1 MTQSGDR
8 SDRMRFAHSIIW
20 LKQRFYFKIRWK
32 KENSVQKIVLHV
44 SPLVDFTAK
53 LITEGE
59 QSYIILGCKKVTCL
73 SEYPEKNVRNS

>member
-8 SDRMRFAHSIIW
+8 SDRMRFASRIIW
-20 LKQRFYFKIRWK
+20 FKQRFYFKIRWK
-32 KENSVQKIVLHV
+32 KEKSVQKIVMNV

-73 SEYPEKNVRNS
+73 PGYPQKKVRNS